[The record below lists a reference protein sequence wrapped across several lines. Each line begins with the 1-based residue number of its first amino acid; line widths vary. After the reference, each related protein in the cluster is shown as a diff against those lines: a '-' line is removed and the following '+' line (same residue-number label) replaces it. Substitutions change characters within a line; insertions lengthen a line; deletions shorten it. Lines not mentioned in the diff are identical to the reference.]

1 MLVRQWIRRISVGRS
16 VGGRRRTLSPEEFAG
31 DVELFAS
38 DDDDLL
44 AVEELLCDSAGET
57 TEEVS
62 LAIDDD
68 LVVVRMS

>member
-1 MLVRQWIRRISVGRS
+1 
-16 VGGRRRTLSPEEFAG
+16 
-31 DVELFAS
+31 
-38 DDDDLL
+38 L